1 MNIVTTEIDNDEVIA
16 PIKDEV
22 EDSYS
27 NDDLYNI
34 NSWGADLSFRELITM
49 YDEDELLKPELQ
61 RNYVWDKVEASR
73 FIDSLLLGLPVPSVF
88 LANTSDENKLIID
101 GFQRIMTVY
110 DYVKGIWSK
119 DRKVFKLSN
128 SEKINEKWRGKAFS
142 ELDVSEQKK
151 IRSTTIH
158 AIIFEQTHP
167 NDNDT
172 SLYQIFE
179 RINSGG
185 RSLITQE
192 IRNCVYQGKL
202 NTLLI
207 ELNLNP
213 KWRALFGS
221 EQPEPRM
228 RDMEF
233 ILRILAL
240 NTPEI
245 RNSET
250 GNISLKKLLNEFM
263 GKKENNTE
271 AMTTQFRHIFN
282 STIDY
287 IHDHIGLD
295 AFFNIVQTN
304 PPRIRRRFYPTIFDA
319 VFIATAIY
327 LHEKAGTIK
336 ENLEEKRFELLQNP
350 TFRNHITS
358 GTMQLDNIHGR
369 ISMVLENLYDTE
381 YR

>member
-1 MNIVTTEIDNDEVIA
+1 MNTTETEIDNDEVIA
-16 PIKDEV
+16 QIKDEV

-88 LANTSDENKLIID
+88 LANTTDENKLIID

-142 ELDVSEQKK
+142 ELDIAEQKK

-233 ILRILAL
+233 ILRVLAL
-240 NTPEI
+240 NTPNI
-245 RNSET
+245 RHSEA

-271 AMTTQFRHIFN
+271 VMTNHFKHIFN

-287 IHDHIGLD
+287 IYDHIGTD

-327 LHEKAGTIK
+327 LHEQNGTVK
-336 ENLEEKRFELLQNP
+336 ENLEEKRFELLQNA

-369 ISMVLENLYDTE
+369 ISMVLESLYDAQ